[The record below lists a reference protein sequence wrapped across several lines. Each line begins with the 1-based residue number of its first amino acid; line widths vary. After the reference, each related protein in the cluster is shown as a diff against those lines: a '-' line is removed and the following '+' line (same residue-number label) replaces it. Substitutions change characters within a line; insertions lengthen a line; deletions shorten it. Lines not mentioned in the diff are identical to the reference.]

1 MSLPEQSSTPLRVQ
15 AVPAG
20 RPWRWLALGWADLMR
35 CPLPGLVH
43 GLAAALFGALLLLA
57 AGNRFWALAG
67 SFSGFLLVAPVV
79 ATGLYAV
86 SRALER
92 GRPATLYTALAAWR
106 PKDHRLVVFGLLLAL
121 AGTGW
126 VLTSASL
133 ITRFADAP
141 VNSPADFL
149 RVVVLNEQSLLF
161 EAWLLLG
168 SVLAAPMFAS
178 SVVAIP
184 LLLDRPHSV
193 KQAVVTSVNAA
204 LASPAAMALWATI
217 ILVLTLIG
225 MASFMVGLVVMVPW
239 LAHASWHAY
248 RDLVPQADGDDAGQ
262 AHQAVKAGTAG
273 KAIKAVRQGK
283 QVKAR
288 KAGRR

>member
-1 MSLPEQSSTPLRVQ
+1 MQAPDTASAHGTSLPVR
-15 AVPAG
+15 AVAPG
-20 RPWRWLALGWADLMR
+20 RPWHWLALGWGDLMR
-35 CPLPGLVH
+35 CPLPGLLH
-43 GLAAALFGALLLLA
+43 GLAAALFGALLMVA

-92 GRPATLYTALAAWR
+92 GRPATLGIALAAWR

-133 ITRFADAP
+133 ITRFAGAP

-149 RVVVLNEQSLLF
+149 RVVVLNDQSLLF

-193 KQAVVTSVNAA
+193 MQAVRTSVSAA
-204 LASPAAMALWATI
+204 LASPAAMALWATL

-225 MASFMVGLVVMVPW
+225 MASLMVGLVVVVPW

-248 RDLVPQADGDDAGQ
+248 RDLVPAAQAADAADAG
-262 AHQAVKAGTAG
+262 KT
-273 KAIKAVRQGK
+273 
-283 QVKAR
+283 
-288 KAGRR
+288 